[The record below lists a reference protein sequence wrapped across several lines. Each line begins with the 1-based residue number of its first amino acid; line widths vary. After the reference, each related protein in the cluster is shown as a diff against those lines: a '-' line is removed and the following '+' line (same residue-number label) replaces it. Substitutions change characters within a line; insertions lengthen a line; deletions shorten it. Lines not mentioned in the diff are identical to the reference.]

1 MKKTKTM
8 KKENTEILL
17 ADHGIKI
24 HPQVKVIGMLYVT
37 DYSKVELIEG
47 QRPLTA
53 SGLKDIQDSM
63 HNHGVLTA
71 GIAVRNPDKK
81 GFYLI
86 PDGQTRIH
94 GAKTIESDMVFI
106 LVEPDCSVN
115 ELMIVLNTTQ
125 HNWSTEAYLNNGIE
139 FHGNTDMEFLGGVWE
154 DEDLS
159 LTALYEIYAYD
170 IGVTQAKLRFE
181 NGTWSASTKN
191 LGNKVLKYADE
202 LNELMP
208 FSLNA
213 KFLTGFV
220 KCVSKPAYDQKHMI
234 SQAKRFKM
242 RIHEC
247 ASPTEYRKML
257 DSIYNHRC
265 LDELQ
270 VVLY

>member
-1 MKKTKTM
+1 MKK
-8 KKENTEILL
+8 NTEILL
-17 ADHGIKI
+17 KNNGIKV
-24 HPQVKVIGMLYVT
+24 HPKVKVIGMLYAT
-37 DYSKVELIEG
+37 DFSKIELCEG
-47 QRPLTA
+47 QRPLTV
-53 SGLKDIQDSM
+53 GGVKDIKDSM
-63 HNHGVLTA
+63 HNHGILTS
-71 GIAVRNPDKK
+71 GIAVRNPNKK

-94 GAKTIESDMVFI
+94 GAKAIESDMVFT

-115 ELMIVLNTTQ
+115 ELMIILNTTQ
-125 HNWSTEAYLNNGIE
+125 HNWTTEAYLNNGIVVHKNKE
-139 FHGNTDMEFLGGVWE
+139 MEFLRDVWE
-154 DEDLS
+154 DTELS

-170 IGVTQAKLRFE
+170 IGLPQVKARFE
-181 NGTWSASTKN
+181 SGQWTASTKD
-191 LGNKVLKYADE
+191 LGNRVLNYAEE

-220 KCVSKPAYDQKHMI
+220 KCVSKTAYDQKHMI
-234 SQAKRFKM
+234 SQAKKYST

-257 DSIYNHRC
+257 SFLYNNRC
-265 LDELQ
+265 IEDVQ

>member
-1 MKKTKTM
+1 MKK
-8 KKENTEILL
+8 NTEILL
-17 ADHGIKI
+17 KNNGIQV

-37 DYSKVELIEG
+37 DFSKVENAEG

-53 SGLKDIQDSM
+53 SGVKDIKDSM
-63 HNHGVLTA
+63 HKHGILTSA
-71 GIAVRNPDKK
+71 IAVRNPNKK

-94 GAKTIESDMVFI
+94 GAKAIESDMVFT

-115 ELMIVLNTTQ
+115 ELMIILNTTQ
-125 HNWSTEAYLNNGIE
+125 HNWTTEAYLNNGIVV
-139 FHGNTDMEFLGGVWE
+139 HGNKEMEFLKDIWIDCE
-154 DEDLS
+154 LS

-170 IGVTQAKLRFE
+170 IGLQEAKRKFE
-181 NGTWSASTKN
+181 SGTWTASTKD
-191 LGNKVLKYADE
+191 LGNRVLKYAEE

-220 KCVSKPAYDQKHMI
+220 KCVSKAGYDQKHMLE
-234 SQAKRFKM
+234 QAKKFRT

-257 DSIYNHRC
+257 SFLYNNRC
-265 LDELQ
+265 LEELQ
-270 VVLY
+270 VVLH

>member
-1 MKKTKTM
+1 MKK
-8 KKENTEILL
+8 NTEILL
-17 ADHGIKI
+17 KDSGIQI
-24 HPQVKVIGMLYVT
+24 HPRVKVIGMLYVT
-37 DYSKVELIEG
+37 DYDKVELVDG

-106 LVEPDCSVN
+106 LVEPDCSIN

-125 HNWSTEAYLNNGIE
+125 HNWSTEAYLNNGIV
-139 FHGNTDMEFLGGVWE
+139 FHDNKEMEFLGTIWE
-154 DEDLS
+154 EEKLS

-170 IGVTQAKLRFE
+170 IGATKAKARFE
-181 NGTWSASTKN
+181 AGTWSASTKS

-202 LNELMP
+202 LEEFMS
-208 FSLNA
+208 FSLHA

-220 KCVSKPAYDQKHMI
+220 KCVNKPAYDQKHML
-234 SQAKRFKM
+234 SQSKKYKTRV
-242 RIHEC
+242 HEC
-247 ASPTEYRKML
+247 ASPVEYRKML

-265 LDELQ
+265 VDELQ